1 MTAHVA
7 SEQVTA
13 ASAGDA
19 HIARAAAGVELALLP
34 VVARARADPA
44 SVLALQ
50 RAAGNRA
57 TISALASRNRL
68 LQRQQVAVAD
78 ADAEEVHRLLFEPD
92 PVAGMRTAEAI
103 RRLDGLE
110 MGRLIS
116 VLQTLRSSHPTDWP
130 ILEGEVRPLRVS
142 VAMEV
147 VTAGAGSGLAPEQ
160 LADLR
165 ARVQRLAGQD
175 QAAAIAASPTV
186 GVPADPTVPAGLVTP
201 GGLPTIPRP
210 LLETLY
216 LSYARR
222 QAGIPGSQRYL
233 DNAFWGGR
241 PADLEAALRKVE
253 AAGTL
258 NIIIRVYNR
267 WAATSVPWSFCYA
280 IQNTWGGTSEGF
292 NFDCRDRSGLEAAL
306 NTSTSFCQDHVGGAY
321 HWWHEGSTPCWR
333 EKINGSPGLHFCTG
347 NGTSV
352 HIDPHQIVTGAW
364 PGGYCSYDITG
375 SVWDHFHDLGWW

>member
-1 MTAHVA
+1 MTARVA

-13 ASAGDA
+13 ASQGDA
-19 HIARAAAGVELALLP
+19 QIARAPAGAEPAVLP
-34 VVARARADPA
+34 VPARASASPA

-57 TISALASRNRL
+57 TVSALASRHRL
-68 LQRQQVAVAD
+68 LQRQPVAVAD
-78 ADAEEVHRLLFEPD
+78 ADAEDVHRLLFEPD

-103 RRLDGLE
+103 HRLDALE

-130 ILEGEVRPLRVS
+130 ILEGETRPPRVA

-147 VTAGAGSGLAPEQ
+147 VSAGGGGLAPEQ

-165 ARVQRLAGQD
+165 ARVRRLAAQD
-175 QAAAIAASPTV
+175 QAAAIAASPIV
-186 GVPADPTVPAGLVTP
+186 GVPADPAVPAGLATP
-201 GGLPTIPRP
+201 TGLPPIPGP

-216 LSYARR
+216 RSYARR

-241 PADLEAALRKVE
+241 PADFEAALRKVG
-253 AAGTL
+253 AGTL

-292 NFDCRDRSGLEAAL
+292 NFDCPDRSGLEAEL
-306 NTSTSFCQDHVGGAY
+306 NKSPSFCQDHVGGAY

-333 EKINGSPGLHFCTG
+333 EKINASPGLHFCTG

-352 HIDPHQIVTGAW
+352 HIDPHQIVTGDW